1 MSEDLEKRVEYAA
14 SGITPQTKPDER
26 RRYLGSLRERV
37 YLRMDL
43 TECQDPALTQ
53 LFLAHL
59 KDYQGYTIL
68 INGNTPNP
76 AFVGKIESQASKLG
90 IPFRL
95 VNDDTAKTG
104 DDDSAILVVS
114 KTAINQMRVEIGQVY
129 PPELPKEEL
138 PAPKKK
144 GLLER
149 LFGDQK

>member
-1 MSEDLEKRVEYAA
+1 M
-14 SGITPQTKPDER
+14 
-26 RRYLGSLRERV
+26 
-37 YLRMDL
+37 
-43 TECQDPALTQ
+43 
-53 LFLAHL
+53 
-59 KDYQGYTIL
+59 

-144 GLLER
+144 GLFEK